1 MVTMYI
7 LFAIYTGNGPS
18 HATAEF
24 NSQGACEMALSEGK
38 RNSVF
43 DRGFCSP
50 KG

>member
-1 MVTMYI
+1 MVTIYI

-18 HATAEF
+18 HVTAEF

-38 RNSVF
+38 RINVF